1 MKTIEEYLR
10 RLREEMRGD
19 DPALVQ
25 DALYD
30 AEEYLRAEL
39 AEHGDRPTEAVIAEI
54 VASYGAPAEVADAYR
69 QTERTVNEALRAPV
83 RAEPRSLLGRIFGV
97 FVDPQAYTA
106 ILYMLLALAS
116 GIAYF
121 TVAVAGTSVSIGL
134 ILTIVGIPFLLLF
147 LAMVRILSLVEGRI
161 VETMLGV
168 RMPRRPVF
176 PSTERGLWARIKN
189 MFTDGR
195 TWTTLLYMVLQLPLG
210 VAYFCIVTIGF
221 TVSLACLLAPVL
233 LLMGIDMAFGPSYP
247 VLPAH
252 GFMLTVLG
260 FVGLVAMMHLCRLV
274 GRLHGHIAKHLLV
287 RY

>member
-1 MKTIEEYLR
+1 MRTIEEYLE
-10 RLREEMRGD
+10 RLRAEMRYD

-39 AEHGDRPTEAVIAEI
+39 AEHGARPTDEVIAEI

-69 QTERTVNEALRAPV
+69 QTERTVTEALRAPV
-83 RAEPRSLLGRIFGV
+83 RAEPRTLLGRIFGV
-97 FVDPQAYTA
+97 FIDPQAYTA

-121 TVAVAGTSVSIGL
+121 TVAVTGASVSAGL
-134 ILTIVGIPFLLLF
+134 IVTIVGIPFLLLF
-147 LAMVRILSLVEGRI
+147 LAVVRILSLVEGRI

-210 VAYFCIVTIGF
+210 VAYFSIVVVGF
-221 TVSLACLLAPVL
+221 TVSLAFLFAPVL
-233 LLMGIDMAFGPSYP
+233 ILIGIDMTLGPHYP
-247 VLPAH
+247 MSPIHSFVLSA
-252 GFMLTVLG
+252 LG
-260 FVGLVAMMHLCRLV
+260 FIGLVATMHLCRLV
-274 GRLHGHIAKHLLV
+274 GRLHGHIAKNLLV